1 MPYDLHVVKTERWT
15 DAARKPITWDEVNR
29 LIASDP
35 DLEWSTADYVEMKEN
50 DVTTRYYLICWQGRP
65 CFWWYRDQITCATP
79 DEAQTLKLIDI
90 AGQLGGQVVGDDDE
104 RYVRSIGLLRRQKV
118 KIIRP

>member
-15 DAARKPITWDEVNR
+15 DAARKPITWDEVNG

-35 DLEWSTADYVEMKEN
+35 ELEWSTADYVEMKDN
-50 DVTTRYYLICWQGRP
+50 DVTTCYYMICWQGRP
-65 CFWWYRDQITCATP
+65 CFWWHRDQITCATP
-79 DEAQTLKLIDI
+79 DEAQTLKVIEI
-90 AGQLGGQVVGDDDE
+90 AGKLGAQVVGDDDE

-118 KIIRP
+118 RMIQS

>member
-1 MPYDLHVVKTERWT
+1 MRTERWT
-15 DAARKPITWDEVNR
+15 DAARNPVTWDEVDG

-35 DLEWSTADYVEMKEN
+35 DLQWSASDYVDMKEG
-50 DVTTRYYLICWQGRP
+50 DTTTRYYLMCWREMP

-90 AGQLGGQVVGDDDE
+90 ASQLGAHVVGDDDE
-104 RYVRSIGLLRRQKV
+104 RYVRSRGFLGRQNV
-118 KIIRP
+118 RVVRP